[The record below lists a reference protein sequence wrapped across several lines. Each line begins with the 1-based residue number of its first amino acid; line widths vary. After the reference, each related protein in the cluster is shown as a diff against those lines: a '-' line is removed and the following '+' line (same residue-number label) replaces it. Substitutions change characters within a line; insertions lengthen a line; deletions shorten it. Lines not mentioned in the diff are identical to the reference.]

1 MKIDKDT
8 IKHIASLA
16 MIKIDENEEEKY
28 AKSLEQILTY
38 TEILNNVNLD
48 DVDEDYELSKEYNKF
63 RKDEVKESV
72 DRDLLLQNAKE
83 VENNMFKIP
92 KTY

>member
-1 MKIDKDT
+1 MKIDNDT
-8 IKHIASLA
+8 IKHIADLA
-16 MIKIDENEEEKY
+16 MIKMDENEEEKY

-48 DVDEDYELSKEYNKF
+48 DVDEDYEFSKEYNKF
-63 RKDEVKESV
+63 REDKVKESLS
-72 DRDLLLQNAKE
+72 RDLLLQNSKD

>member
-8 IKHIASLA
+8 IKHIANLA
-16 MIKIDENEEEKY
+16 MIKMDENEEEKY
-28 AKSLEQILTY
+28 ARSLEQILTY

-48 DVDEDYELSKEYNKF
+48 EVDENYELSKEYNKF
-63 RKDEVKESV
+63 REDKVKESV
-72 DRDLLLQNAKE
+72 NRDLLLQNAKE